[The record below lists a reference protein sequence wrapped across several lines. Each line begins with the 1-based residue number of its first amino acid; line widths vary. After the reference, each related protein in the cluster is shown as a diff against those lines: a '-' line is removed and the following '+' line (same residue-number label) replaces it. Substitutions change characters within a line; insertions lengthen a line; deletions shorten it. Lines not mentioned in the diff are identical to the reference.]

1 VATHCAPCNR
11 GIALRSRRDRPA
23 RRLKLSEQE
32 QQLIE
37 VIREN
42 AADDGFRLLL
52 ERQSGVWEVMLK
64 VPIKGRKKAAP
75 RVG

>member
-1 VATHCAPCNR
+1 MKQRPSVFD
-11 GIALRSRRDRPA
+11 DRPA
-23 RRLKLSEQE
+23 QRLKLREQE

-52 ERQSGVWEVMLK
+52 ERQSDVWEVMLK
-64 VPIKGRKKAAP
+64 VPIKGRKKHGTVRGIGSALQ
-75 RVG
+75 